1 MAAIAKLDYE
11 KMLDEQKREVRKMIL
26 DGVNQVREG
35 KTKDFNAVCERL
47 EKKYRDEA
55 ISD

>member
-11 KMLDEQKREVRKMIL
+11 KMLADQKREVRKMIL
-26 DGVNQVREG
+26 DGVNQVKEG
-35 KTKDFNAVCERL
+35 KTEDFNAVCERL

-55 ISD
+55 VSD